1 MSNIIKEISHGK
13 QAKESLIQ
21 GVNIVADVVGST
33 MGYRGRTVLIETDG
47 NKNYPTKDGYDTLQA
62 IHLDNPLHNMAC
74 ELLKEASQKSVD
86 LAGDGTTAVIVLAQ
100 AFVKYSYE
108 QFKQGKSPIDIKN
121 DIEKSRDLVLA
132 RLEELSIPVTDK
144 LIYDVAKTSANSD
157 EEIAKIV
164 TDAFLSAGEHGAV
177 AHFRSDTDETY
188 LEKIEGTLVEAGYV
202 DDRFINVFSDRTVV
216 FDNNPLVV
224 LSEISF
230 KTVNQIAPFIEFAAA
245 NNREIVIVSEMEFQV
260 RDVLLKNKLKGALK
274 VCVINPPSFGQ
285 KRKDTLKDLAMICGT
300 QAITTLSGDDF
311 QGRVGEFLGSCKKI
325 VVGKTDT
332 IINPNEDAEISAKIQ
347 GQIEELQDVIKNTS
361 YNSEKKY
368 CKDRIAK
375 LSGGVSIIKV
385 GGVTES
391 ELLERLARVDD
402 AVKAV
407 YSAKEEGVLAGGGV
421 ALYECARI
429 EELDEV
435 TKISIVAPLNRIL
448 SNASVNEDLGLE
460 KYPFGYD
467 VKNFQEVNMFDAG
480 IVDCHKVVKNSLV
493 NAISVANTILMSDNV
508 IFLKRVSND

>member
-21 GVNIVADVVGST
+21 GVNIVADVVSST

-121 DIEKSRDLVLA
+121 NIEKSRDMILA

-202 DDRFINVFSDRTVV
+202 DDMFINVFSDRTVV

-230 KTVNQIAPFIEFAAA
+230 KTVNQIAPFIEFAAS
-245 NNREIVIVSEMEFQV
+245 NQREIVIVSEMEFQV